1 MSILYVIIDF
11 NDKKLF
17 HKFFNI
23 NNNFNKNKSKYIF
36 KINNKN
42 IDLFQNYT
50 KYTKEQ
56 IKHVLI
62 NNW

>member
-11 NDKKLF
+11 NDKILF
-17 HKFFNI
+17 YKFFNI
-23 NNNFNKNKSKYIF
+23 NNNFNKNKSKYII

-42 IDLFQNYT
+42 IELFKNYT

-56 IKHVLI
+56 IKHILI